1 MIRVFVVDDHP
12 AVLAGLHQL
21 LTSAEINVVGEA
33 TTIAVAR
40 QALAKTECDVVILDV
55 RFPDG
60 SGFELLEYLRLTFP
74 KIPVLIFSGF
84 DNPKYMSQA
93 ITGAAAG
100 YILKLAPVATLIEAI
115 RKVVAGETY
124 WTREDVR
131 RTSVALSAPRL
142 SADVEAPLTLREAE
156 VLREVVRGRT
166 NKEIAQ
172 NLKISYETVKEHVQ
186 HVLEKIGVS
195 DRTQAAVWAVRN
207 KIE

>member
-21 LTSAEINVVGEA
+21 LTSAEMNVVGEA

>member
-21 LTSAEINVVGEA
+21 LTSAGMNVVGEA

-100 YILKLAPVATLIEAI
+100 YILKLAPVTTLIEAI

>member
-12 AVLAGLHQL
+12 AVVAGLHQL
-21 LTSAEINVVGEA
+21 LTNAEMKVVGEA
-33 TTIAVAR
+33 TTIVAAR
-40 QALAKTECDVVILDV
+40 EALAKMDCDVVILDV
-55 RFPDG
+55 RFPEG
-60 SGFELLEYLRLTFP
+60 SGFELLEFLRLTFP
-74 KIPVLIFSGF
+74 KIPVLIYSGY

-100 YILKLAPVATLIEAI
+100 YILKTAPVTTLIEAI
-115 RKVVAGETY
+115 RKVVAGENY

-156 VLREVVRGRT
+156 VLRELVRGRT